1 MNRPHSLKKS
11 FDRPVPRAGVS
22 VSEIVVVLIIV
33 FIVIG
38 LGAPVL
44 MRLREQSRD
53 VQCQNHL
60 RQIGVAF
67 LQFADENDATQL
79 STGAHDFLSDG
90 CPIEFGW
97 VSDLYHLKRLSGATL
112 HCPSHSLTHAEG
124 VADLVG
130 TPGTPSV
137 TRMPADLN
145 FRLGGECAD
154 FLVEAKD
161 GEPVGDGKLP
171 PGDSGRIE
179 MASEM
184 IRSGMTTNYAPSWY
198 LARSGIAWERAD
210 DGLWQTS
217 PDWPVSER
225 GATFGPLNL
234 RLLAISPIPQQNIP
248 LLAEGT
254 PTIKVSET
262 LASVNGLTQGEHL
275 VAAML
280 NGPVTWDQSTDSFVS
295 LPPGTVADR
304 LPVDDCETGPFCGD
318 ELPTAEVEGDGG
330 VDGKIWLQDT
340 RNWAPQHPDFAAGVM
355 TLNILMAD
363 GSVKKVRDLNSDN
376 WINPGFPIPND
387 SELSVPTVEL
397 LPFQVYS
404 GSIVP
409 HSLSRENFLD

>member
-1 MNRPHSLKKS
+1 MKRPSPKRMLFERQTARS
-11 FDRPVPRAGVS
+11 GVS
-22 VSEIVVVLIIV
+22 ASEVVVVLLIL

-53 VQCQNHL
+53 IQCQNNL

-79 STGAHDFLSDG
+79 STGSHDFLSDG

-112 HCPSHSLTHAEG
+112 HCPSHSLSHADG
-124 VADLVG
+124 IADLVG

-137 TRMPADLN
+137 TQMPAELN
-145 FRLGGECAD
+145 FRLEGECAD
-154 FLVEAKD
+154 FLVESKD
-161 GEPVGDGKLP
+161 GQPVGSGSLT
-171 PGDSGRIE
+171 PGDSERIK

-184 IRSGMTTNYAPSWY
+184 IRSGMTTNYTPSWY
-198 LARSGIAWERAD
+198 LARSGIAWERAA

-217 PDWPVSER
+217 SNWPIDER
-225 GATFGPLNL
+225 GATLGPLNL
-234 RLLAISPIPQQNIP
+234 RLLAVSPIPQQNIP
-248 LLAEGT
+248 LLAEGA

-262 LASVNGLTQGEHL
+262 LANVDGLTRGEQL
-275 VAAML
+275 VATML
-280 NGPVTWDQSTDSFVS
+280 KGPAAWDLSTDSFVS

-304 LPVDDCETGPFCGD
+304 LPVDECETGPFCGD
-318 ELPTAEVEGDGG
+318 ELPTADAEGDGG

-363 GSVKKVRDLNSDN
+363 GSVKKVRDQNSDN
-376 WINPGFPIPND
+376 WINPGFPIPSD
-387 SELSVPTVEL
+387 SNRPVPTVEL

-404 GSIVP
+404 GSIIP
-409 HSLSRENFLD
+409 RSMSRENFLE